1 MNYKFLDKVAKQL
14 AGETRIDYLNA
25 LIKTPF
31 FLHPLSIYLSPAD
44 TIDIP
49 PNFPIKTRA
58 HELFT
63 LFRFHCT
70 SVYGLTQGESI
81 YVWDTYREIIFEKII
96 G

>member
-14 AGETRIDYLNA
+14 SGETRIEYLNA

-31 FLHPLSIYLSPAD
+31 FQYPISIYLSPTD
-44 TIDIP
+44 TIDVP
-49 PNFPIKTRA
+49 PNFPFKARYSG
-58 HELFT
+58 
-63 LFRFHCT
+63 LFRVFRSHCT
-70 SVYGLTQGESI
+70 SVYGLTHREAI